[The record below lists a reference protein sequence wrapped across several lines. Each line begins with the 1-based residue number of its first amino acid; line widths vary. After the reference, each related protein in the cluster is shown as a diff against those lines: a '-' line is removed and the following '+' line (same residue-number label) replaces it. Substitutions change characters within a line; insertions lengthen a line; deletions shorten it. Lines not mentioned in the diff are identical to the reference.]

1 MVIDLGDLAVVH
13 GTPDSNRHQVTI
25 FVAGLVVFR
34 TGRLS
39 GAAPLHVFGDA
50 MNVQEDQARAAGIL
64 CSVSCDMGLAV
75 LPGSFLQVDKWLQ
88 SKLLGGSAT
97 LTAGSQSDEVS

>member
-1 MVIDLGDLAVVH
+1 MPALGAV
-13 GTPDSNRHQVTI
+13 PI
-25 FVAGLVVFR
+25 PGLVVFR

-50 MNVQEDQARAAGIL
+50 MNVQEDQ
-64 CSVSCDMGLAV
+64 
-75 LPGSFLQVDKWLQ
+75 VDKWLQ

-97 LTAGSQSDEVS
+97 LTAGSQSDEEAEDSEKPCSLCGRCYQHEHIRSLYQRPHEPDSQDSDDSS